1 MLWDPQERSALCSLW
16 FTEWRL
22 ILVSGVARSLMY
34 NMEVVPLFVLRAT
47 SMLF

>member
-1 MLWDPQERSALCSLW
+1 LLW
-16 FTEWRL
+16 FIEWKMVL
-22 ILVSGVARSLMY
+22 AGGVARSLMY